1 MPKSVQQPSDENLW
15 VEGLKTVG
23 LSVLFAFGIRIGVAQ
38 SFFIPSGSMKPTLKI
53 DDRLMVD
60 KVSYHF
66 QNPQRGDIV
75 VFSPPNAATAQCGLQ
90 QDFHDFF
97 IKRIIGLPGEKI
109 EVKGGRVYVND
120 RPLRENYIA
129 NEPLY
134 QWGPVI
140 VPSSSYLVLG
150 DNRNNSCDS
159 HLWGFVPQDHIVG
172 RAVVRFWPFDRIDT
186 FF

>member
-1 MPKSVQQPSDENLW
+1 MPKSVQQPSDESLW
-15 VEGLKTVG
+15 VEVLRTIG
-23 LSVLFAFGIRIGVAQ
+23 LSLLFAFGIRIGVAQ
-38 SFFIPSGSMKPTLKI
+38 SFFIPSGSMKPTLQV

-75 VFSPPNAATAQCGLQ
+75 VFSPPNAANVQCGLQ
-90 QDFHDFF
+90 QDSQDFFF

-129 NEPLY
+129 DEPLY
-134 QWGPVI
+134 Q
-140 VPSSSYLVLG
+140 
-150 DNRNNSCDS
+150 
-159 HLWGFVPQDHIVG
+159 
-172 RAVVRFWPFDRIDT
+172 
-186 FF
+186 